1 MEMGCLED
9 YGLWGFKESV
19 VTKRLIL
26 SVLKKDIF
34 LLKNNCFTDFCCLLS
49 ELNMNQS

>member
-19 VTKRLIL
+19 VTKQLIL
-26 SVLKKDIF
+26 SVLKRYFFIEK
-34 LLKNNCFTDFCCLLS
+34 
-49 ELNMNQS
+49 